1 MTPTEEAA
9 VRAAIVASTTEAVD
23 DGLRAAVRMVRIAKD
38 LYPDWTFDQLADAI
52 ESTIGKH

>member
-9 VRAAIVASTTEAVD
+9 VHAAITATTRQAVD
-23 DGLRAAVRMVRIAKD
+23 DGLRAAVQMICIAKE
-38 LYPDWTFDQLADAI
+38 LYPDWTFDQLADAV